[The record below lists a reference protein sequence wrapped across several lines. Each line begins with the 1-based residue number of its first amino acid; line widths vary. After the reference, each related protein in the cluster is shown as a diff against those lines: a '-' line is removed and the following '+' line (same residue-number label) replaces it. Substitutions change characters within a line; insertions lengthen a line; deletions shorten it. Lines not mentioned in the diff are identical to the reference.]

1 VSLID
6 RWLARPRLRSA
17 RQKLAEES
25 SARNYLALA
34 QEHARLG
41 EMLDVQRVCDEGL
54 SLFPGH
60 VELGRL
66 HERAR
71 ALVSEDRTRALTR
84 ELREAPRPG
93 LFRELAELLL
103 SMGRIE
109 RAEEVAAEWFAHCGE
124 GAAQLM
130 RARARY
136 QRYLVDRRREDAK
149 LVLELCDA
157 AEKLL
162 PRDEAP
168 LRLRLELCSAIG
180 AWRDA
185 RRAVSQLLEQAPGDS
200 VLEAR
205 FRALNG
211 LVDHAPTID
220 VALRDVERSGKLVSE
235 ERARRPVV
243 SAGGPT
249 RSIRPLLKELAG
261 GPNVQAAI
269 FERGA
274 TALVQG
280 PKGATAERTARAV
293 REIVQKSRS
302 TARRLGAGAPQS
314 IEIEGD
320 FGCVMIAPD
329 EAGSAALWSTRSS
342 LTAAQR
348 QALFELVG
356 AGLDEGGEEPAPA
369 AESNQ

>member
-17 RQKLAEES
+17 RHKLAEES
-25 SARNYLALA
+25 SARNYLVLA

-41 EMLDVQRVCDEGL
+41 EMLEVQRVCDEAL

-71 ALVSEDRTRALTR
+71 ALVTEDRTRALTR

-93 LFRELAELLL
+93 LYRELAELLL
-103 SMGRIE
+103 SMGRVE
-109 RAEEVAAEWFAHCGE
+109 RAEEVAAEWLAHNGE
-124 GAAQLM
+124 GAAQLL

-136 QRYLVDRRREDAK
+136 QRYLADRRREDAK
-149 LVLELCDA
+149 LVLELCDS

-185 RRAVSQLLEQAPGDS
+185 RRVVSQLLEQSPGDAA
-200 VLEAR
+200 LESR
-205 FRALNG
+205 FRTLNS
-211 LVDHAPTID
+211 LADHAPTVD

-235 ERARRPVV
+235 ERARRPTV
-243 SAGGPT
+243 SSNS
-249 RSIRPLLKELAG
+249 RSIRPLLKELAA

-293 REIVQKSRS
+293 RQIVEKSRN

-342 LTAAQR
+342 LSAAQR

-356 AGLDEGGEEPAPA
+356 AGLDDGGEEAAPA
-369 AESNQ
+369 AETNE